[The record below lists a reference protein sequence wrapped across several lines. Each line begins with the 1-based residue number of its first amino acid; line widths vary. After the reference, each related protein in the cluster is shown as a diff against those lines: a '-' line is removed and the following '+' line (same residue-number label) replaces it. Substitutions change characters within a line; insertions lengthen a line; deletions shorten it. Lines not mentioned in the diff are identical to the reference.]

1 MRTVLGVVIAFVAMS
16 AVVFA
21 ASVAPWFAV
30 GLDAV
35 LQPGRFD
42 STVSFNV
49 YAVLVGILG
58 ALFAGRLCATIAPS
72 RIAVI
77 SLAALCF
84 AAGMTNALAQM
95 NKPIPGGREPGVTV
109 AEAIARRKEP
119 AWFTLLMPCVG
130 VAGVLLGGRVRTQ
143 R

>member
-1 MRTVLGVVIAFVAMS
+1 MRNVLGVIIAFIGMS
-16 AVVFA
+16 TVVLA
-21 ASVAPWFAV
+21 ASVAPWFAF

-42 STVSFNV
+42 STVPFNI

-58 ALFAGRLCATIAPS
+58 ALFAGWLCATIARS

-77 SLAALCF
+77 SLAVLCF
-84 AAGMTNALAQM
+84 VGGMTNAFAQM
-95 NKPIPGGREPGVTV
+95 NKPLPGPRASGLTV
-109 AEAIARRKEP
+109 VDAIAKRREP

-130 VAGVLLGGRVRTQ
+130 VAAVWLGGRGAR
-143 R
+143 RL